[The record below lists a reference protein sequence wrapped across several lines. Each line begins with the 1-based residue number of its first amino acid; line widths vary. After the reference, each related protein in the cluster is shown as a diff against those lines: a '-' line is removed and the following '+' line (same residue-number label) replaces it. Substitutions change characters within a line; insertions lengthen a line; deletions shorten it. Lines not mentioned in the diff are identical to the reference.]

1 MTQLS
6 GSRRM
11 ALGIDLPFIG
21 TNSSNHFPPTWPPTD
36 DFPVVIDKNGSV
48 ISYYGDDIWD
58 LSPWASRNLRL
69 SFATYNKKKPRLSD
83 SCIKMAK
90 LVCAW
95 WLWGPRPVNNAGTLK
110 SRFTHLFPLF
120 KLCSDDNV
128 DVERLHQ
135 HPETL
140 DKLAFAF
147 SSSNAEAALI
157 LLHNLFEQRFEFG
170 KVILDREC
178 LRRLS
183 AAIPSHEGSQTAYI
197 PPRIW
202 LYQVNRLKEFLE
214 DYEKVK
220 DGVAACY
227 LECIALYENKF
238 GSLDALYAKGASSRD
253 SDGTGFRR
261 NFGSFSNYS
270 DKHGITITLKK
281 WITGT
286 DAPDTKCRIT
296 TLGSYMT
303 LASKVGAAYLLNF
316 SLMRIEEAWR
326 LRADCLKVED
336 DQQLGAIYML
346 SGVTTKTISDSDARW
361 ITSPSTQIAANTL
374 AHVARLRIDTALKRA
389 GISIAKDFQSNPPHH
404 MRQYEPWARGNGM
417 DKDFGVRPSYS
428 AYMEVLRSFPLLFDR
443 AAITITDADLEYARL
458 LTPSLDATYKVGTP
472 WPFAWH
478 QLRRTGAVNM
488 QASGLVSDS
497 SLQYQLKHVTRAMSL
512 YYGRGF
518 SKVKLDSVA
527 YATYLKAMY
536 EVLGKEITR
545 LLSPRFVS
553 PFGEARKSQ
562 ILNIVS
568 ASDAKKL
575 VLAAK
580 KGTVSWRTT
589 LAGGCT
595 KRGHCS
601 LGGADTLVHCGGGHE
616 KGACADALYDQDR
629 VPELIDLQEILS
641 DRLSTAPQGS
651 PYYESLRL
659 QQRAT
664 NNILDTLKAATNG

>member
-1 MTQLS
+1 
-6 GSRRM
+6 
-11 ALGIDLPFIG
+11 
-21 TNSSNHFPPTWPPTD
+21 
-36 DFPVVIDKNGSV
+36 
-48 ISYYGDDIWD
+48 
-58 LSPWASRNLRL
+58 
-69 SFATYNKKKPRLSD
+69 
-83 SCIKMAK
+83 
-90 LVCAW
+90 
-95 WLWGPRPVNNAGTLK
+95 
-110 SRFTHLFPLF
+110 
-120 KLCSDDNV
+120 
-128 DVERLHQ
+128 
-135 HPETL
+135 
-140 DKLAFAF
+140 
-147 SSSNAEAALI
+147 
-157 LLHNLFEQRFEFG
+157 
-170 KVILDREC
+170 
-178 LRRLS
+178 
-183 AAIPSHEGSQTAYI
+183 
-197 PPRIW
+197 
-202 LYQVNRLKEFLE
+202 
-214 DYEKVK
+214 
-220 DGVAACY
+220 
-227 LECIALYENKF
+227 
-238 GSLDALYAKGASSRD
+238 
-253 SDGTGFRR
+253 
-261 NFGSFSNYS
+261 
-270 DKHGITITLKK
+270 
-281 WITGT
+281 
-286 DAPDTKCRIT
+286 
-296 TLGSYMT
+296 MT

-326 LRADCLKVED
+326 LRADCLKVEH

-389 GISIAKDFQSNPPHH
+389 GISIAKDLQSNPPHH

-443 AAITITDADLEYARL
+443 AAITITEADLEYARL
-458 LTPSLDATYKVGTP
+458 LTPSLNATYQVGTP

-562 ILNIVS
+562 ILNIIS

-575 VLAAK
+575 DLAAK
-580 KGTVSWRTT
+580 KGTVSWRAT

-616 KGACADALYDQDR
+616 KGACPDALYDQDR
-629 VPELIDLQEILS
+629 VPELIYLQEILS
-641 DRLSTAPQGS
+641 DRLTTAPQGS

-664 NNILDTLKAATNG
+664 NNILDTLKAAANG